1 MSLLDSPSM
10 VEIELYYKY
19 VDVNNSRKLVIMDDD
34 KAKSMLKDEEKSK
47 DIEVLKTKWSLMTW
61 KEQNDVMAMAQQ
73 SGGPTGEG
81 RFNFLV
87 YRDAIIKRCL
97 KEWDITIN
105 EKPIPVSPE
114 AIDQLPGPV
123 VINLY
128 GKFENLIDYTEEALG
143 N

>member
-105 EKPIPVSPE
+105 EKPIPVSSE

>member
-47 DIEVLKTKWSLMTW
+47 DIEVLKTKWSLITW

-105 EKPIPVSPE
+105 EKPIPVSSE